1 MKFLIILKNLNY
13 SLIMSNSRT
22 FLMKKLIAICPVC
35 KKQIYGRDI
44 DINHIDTKKIRSWP
58 LRYVHCH
65 SDDNTPLHALTMY
78 IDANFSVRG
87 REVSDF
93 IKIQK

>member
-1 MKFLIILKNLNY
+1 
-13 SLIMSNSRT
+13 MSDSRT
-22 FLMKKLIAICPVC
+22 LLMKKLIAICPIC

-44 DINHIDTKKIRSWP
+44 DINCIDKEKIRNWP

-65 SDDNTPLHALTMY
+65 SDNNTPLHALTMY
-78 IDANFSVRG
+78 LDANLCVRG

>member
-1 MKFLIILKNLNY
+1 MDSETRAILMRK
-13 SLIMSNSRT
+13 
-22 FLMKKLIAICPVC
+22 LMTICPVC

-44 DINHIDTKKIRSWP
+44 DIPHIENSKSQIQHWP

-65 SDDNTPLHALTMY
+65 ENGDKFPMHALMIY

-87 REVSDF
+87 METSNFV
-93 IKIQK
+93 KIQK

>member
-1 MKFLIILKNLNY
+1 MDSETRAILMRK
-13 SLIMSNSRT
+13 
-22 FLMKKLIAICPVC
+22 LMTVCPIC

-44 DINHIDTKKIRSWP
+44 DIPSIEKSRSKIDHWP

-65 SDDNTPLHALTMY
+65 DNNNFPMHALMIY

-87 REVSDF
+87 LETSNFV
-93 IKIQK
+93 KIQR

>member
-1 MKFLIILKNLNY
+1 
-13 SLIMSNSRT
+13 MSNSRT
-22 FLMKKLIAICPVC
+22 LLMKKLIAICPVC

-44 DINHIDTKKIRSWP
+44 DIHDINTDKIKSWP
-58 LRYVHCH
+58 LRYVYCH
-65 SDDNTPLHALTMY
+65 SENNIPLHALTMY

-93 IKIQK
+93 IKIQE